1 MNGIAARRDERETSI
16 DQAADRLAYLAL
28 SYGLL
33 GLVIWRSFVDRVAA
47 WDLLALVVAGG
58 MVGSLYRVRM
68 GVISPGWLRAAALT
82 AIVALVIAV
91 VIALVA
97 RG

>member
-1 MNGIAARRDERETSI
+1 M

-33 GLVIWRSFVDRVAA
+33 GLVIWRSIVDQVAS
-47 WDLLALVVAGG
+47 WDLMALVVAGG
-58 MVGSLYRVRM
+58 VIGAAYRLRM
-68 GVISPGWLRAAALT
+68 GVVTPGWLRVAALT

-91 VIALVA
+91 VLALVVRA
-97 RG
+97 